1 MSEPGTVVFIYRGH
15 SERVAA
21 VAWSP
26 DGRRIASGSWD
37 KTVQVWQVG

>member
-1 MSEPGTVVFIYRGH
+1 MSEPGTVPFIYRGH

-26 DGRRIASGSWD
+26 DGRRIASGGED
-37 KTVQVWQVG
+37 GTVQVWNAS